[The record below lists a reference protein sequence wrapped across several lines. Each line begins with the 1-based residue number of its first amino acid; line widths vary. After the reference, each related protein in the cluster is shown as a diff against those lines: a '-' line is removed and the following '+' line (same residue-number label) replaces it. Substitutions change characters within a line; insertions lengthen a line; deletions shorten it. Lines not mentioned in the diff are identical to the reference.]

1 MIRWHLSSPVPT
13 KKSDMK
19 LLAPILSLFL
29 LVSTEIS
36 EIRKLYPGSSKTE
49 ESAKAFHD
57 KLEAVAQSDSN
68 KALVAY
74 KGAAET
80 LLSKFANTLGKKTK
94 HMKAGAAL
102 IDAAA
107 AADPDNIE
115 IRMIRLSVQESV
127 PKIVGY
133 KKNMKDDKAFIVANY
148 AKSGELKEYIKN
160 FIQRSKSFTD
170 AEKKAY
176 K

>member
-1 MIRWHLSSPVPT
+1 MIRWHLSSPAPI
-13 KKSDMK
+13 KKPEMK
-19 LLAPILSLFL
+19 LFAPILGLFL
-29 LVSTEIS
+29 LVLADIT
-36 EIRKLYPGSSKTE
+36 EIRKLYPGSAKTE

-57 KLEAVAQSDSN
+57 KLESVNQTDAN

-74 KGAAET
+74 KGASET

-94 HMKAGAAL
+94 HMKAGANL

-133 KKNMKDDKAFIVANY
+133 KKNMKEDKAFIAANY
-148 AKSGELKEYIKN
+148 AKSGDLKEYIKN
-160 FIQRSKSFTD
+160 FILRSKSFTD